1 MQLTVRT
8 EEDPMGGYLTSGK
21 SGYGYG
27 KIGKSGYGKS
37 GYGYGKTGKT
47 TKGGFASSL
56 DWSIKIVQV
65 SPGVAGFLPDV
76 LGAQV
81 GESLQAQQFDIVTWG
96 NTTAETH
103 QPVRTD
109 NGQPLCDPI
118 AAGGSSA
125 PQFVVQGAVGDTITY
140 TCGKHPQNPQ
150 EKGSITIVPNFT

>member
-1 MQLTVRT
+1 
-8 EEDPMGGYLTSGK
+8 MGGYGKSGK

-27 KIGKSGYGKS
+27 KSGKSGYGKS
-37 GYGYGKTGKT
+37 GSGESGYGESGKT

-103 QPVRTD
+103 QPIRTD
-109 NGQPLCDPI
+109 NNQPLCDPI

-125 PQFVVQGAVGDTITY
+125 PQFVVQGAVGDIITY